1 MSIRE
6 KSIFKKHAFEYE
18 GPDGDIW
25 DIVVVEAEGRKYVQF
40 NKVVK
45 GDDPLDPITMDGEM
59 LLEMADAY
67 RKATSKVSSTFSPHL
82 KAPSIQD
89 HRGLTK
95 SEQIQEQVDKSMANQ
110 DHDTQPIQSLSPG
123 QDEFAEL
130 IYSPSTTE
138 MKKEMMDSDI
148 SITAGGQAVYELAS
162 VGVPAITVAAAEN
175 QLNSVKICDKLG
187 INFYAGWWS
196 DKKLLNNIKNL
207 ISNLKDQKLR
217 RLLMEKGQKLIK
229 PDGSRRII
237 EYLIKKYN
245 NN

>member
-123 QDEFAEL
+123 QDEFAEFRTGVDVGNQGKVPDTPEDIAIDSKNDDLKQWQKDALSRKNRQRQPKPQSDTSGVKRVGAGEL
-130 IYSPSTTE
+130 I
-138 MKKEMMDSDI
+138 
-148 SITAGGQAVYELAS
+148 
-162 VGVPAITVAAAEN
+162 
-175 QLNSVKICDKLG
+175 
-187 INFYAGWWS
+187 
-196 DKKLLNNIKNL
+196 
-207 ISNLKDQKLR
+207 
-217 RLLMEKGQKLIK
+217 
-229 PDGSRRII
+229 
-237 EYLIKKYN
+237 
-245 NN
+245 